1 MKVFHSISISV
12 LAALFLVGSINIAS
26 AAESTA
32 LFLQSDKCP
41 FALGVLESM
50 KVDPF
55 AGGGNVGSRY
65 RTAETVDSI
74 RASFSQQS
82 GSEHVSYVVIC
93 TVKDPAQWLSRYGSD
108 QDAACKK
115 VNHYRNAEQKT
126 NAYCA
131 LSARGDMH
139 VLLTGTFAKDSH
151 DVSAFSE
158 RARFTAAE
166 AGVGSISARVLVTS
180 TDSGEARKLAEQL
193 VATLV
198 VKAKAQ

>member
-1 MKVFHSISISV
+1 MWAFHSISARLFV
-12 LAALFLVGSINIAS
+12 ALFLFGTINIAR
-26 AAESTA
+26 AAESA
-32 LFLQSDKCP
+32 PSFLQSDKCP
-41 FALGVLESM
+41 FTLGVLESM

-55 AGGGNVGSRY
+55 AGGDNVSGRY
-65 RTAETVDSI
+65 RTAETADSV
-74 RASFSQQS
+74 RASFSQQN
-82 GSEHVSYVVIC
+82 GSEHVAYVVSC
-93 TVKDPAQWLSRYGSD
+93 TASDPAKWLSRYSSD

-115 VNHYRNAEQKT
+115 VNHYRSAEQKT

-131 LSARGDMH
+131 LSAQGDLH
-139 VLLTGTFAKDSH
+139 ILLTGTWAKDAH
-151 DVSAFSE
+151 DASAFSE

-180 TDSGEARKLAEQL
+180 ADSGEARKLAEQL